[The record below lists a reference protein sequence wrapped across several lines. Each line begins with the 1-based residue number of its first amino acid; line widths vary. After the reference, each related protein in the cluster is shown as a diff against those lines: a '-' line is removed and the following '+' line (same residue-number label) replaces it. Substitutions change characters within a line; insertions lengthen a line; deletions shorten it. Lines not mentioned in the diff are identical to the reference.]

1 MELDAAITMACLL
14 EAISPK
20 PGNVHRGA
28 DFEDL
33 TFTDFAVAAVAVAR
47 PLRHARQIGVGVAV
61 LEAIRATRTLTQTNV
76 NLGTVLLLAPLCA
89 VPTGQSLP
97 EGIPAVLQTLTAADA
112 EAVYEAIRIASPSG
126 LGQVERW
133 DVQTAPPSDLLL
145 AMTAASERDRVA
157 RQYVNGFADVFE
169 FVVPKLIAGRALTGS
184 TTASIVRT
192 QLQYLARYPDSL
204 IVRKCGPD
212 IAERASRWAAQV
224 LQAGEPNSEAY
235 HQALADFDFWLRSDG
250 HRRNPGTTAD
260 LLAAGIF
267 VTLRDNLLPPPYR

>member
-1 MELDAAITMACLL
+1 MELAAAITMACLL

-28 DFEDL
+28 DFDDL

-47 PLRHARQIGVGVAV
+47 PLSHAQQIGVGPAV
-61 LEAIRATRTLTQTNV
+61 LEAIRATRSLTQTNV

-89 VPTGQSLP
+89 VPAEEALP
-97 EGIPAVLQTLTAADA
+97 AGIHTVLRTMTAVDA
-112 EAVYEAIRIASPSG
+112 EAIYEAIRIASPG
-126 LGQVERW
+126 GMGQVERW
-133 DVQTAPPSDLLL
+133 DVQTAPPPDLLL
-145 AMTAASERDRVA
+145 AMEAASERDRVA
-157 RQYVNGFADVFE
+157 QQYVNGFADLFE

-192 QLQYLARYPDSL
+192 QLQCLARYPDSL
-204 IVRKCGPD
+204 IARKCGVRV
-212 IAERASRWAAQV
+212 AERASTWASQV
-224 LQAGEPNSEAY
+224 LQAGEANSEAY
-235 HQALADFDFWLRSDG
+235 QQALADFDFWLRSDG